1 MTLSGHCRCRA
12 VSYAVEAAAFPS
24 SYACHCLDC
33 QTQSGSAFTIQVPL
47 KADRLSFDGNLINW
61 DYKDSRDALTTQR
74 FCALCRT
81 RLYSTN
87 AGRPG
92 IAVLRGG
99 TLDNS
104 DQLFPKLHIWI
115 KRKQRWIGLPADAET
130 YQESAPVDR
139 VRLAFAGNFL

>member
-1 MTLSGHCRCRA
+1 MTLSGHCRCGA

-47 KADRLSFDGNLINW
+47 NEHRLSVHGNLINW
-61 DYKDSRDALTTQR
+61 DHRDSRDILTTQR
-74 FCALCRT
+74 FCALCKT
-81 RLYSTN
+81 RLFSTN

-99 TLDNS
+99 TLDS
-104 DQLFPKLHIWI
+104 SEELIPKLHIWI

-130 YQESAPVDR
+130 YQASAPVDR
-139 VRLAFAGNFL
+139 MRSAFAANFL